1 MTCQSER
8 IVGVVLV
15 LMSGYAFAGGPFGD
29 VPQAMMVAN
38 IVASPVEVVP
48 PIPEPRRYFEQQRY
62 AMEYQGDRGKP
73 FYAQMENY
81 YSVDLARDTQLGT
94 AKALVS
100 SGPEFA
106 PVSEPGANA
115 AAQSASNALRM
126 GPSTTPQI
134 SIVQMNSSV
143 LSIGQSPQRR
153 LSLTVDNWVFS
164 GTARVAILHSHD
176 TGATLIVK
184 RRY

>member
-1 MTCQSER
+1 MTCQNER

-62 AMEYQGDRGKP
+62 AMEYQGVRGQP

-100 SGPEFA
+100 SGPQFA

-126 GPSTTPQI
+126 GPSTAPQI

>member
-126 GPSTTPQI
+126 GPSTAPQI

-164 GTARVAILHSHD
+164 GTARVAVLHSHD

>member
-1 MTCQSER
+1 MTCQNER
-8 IVGVVLV
+8 IVGAVLV

-48 PIPEPRRYFEQQRY
+48 PIPEPRHYFEQQRY
-62 AMEYQGDRGKP
+62 AMEYHGDQGKP
-73 FYAQMENY
+73 FFAQMENY
-81 YSVDLARDTQLGT
+81 YSVDVTRDVQLGT

-106 PVSEPGANA
+106 PVSEPGAKP
-115 AAQSASNALRM
+115 AAQNASNPLQL
-126 GPSTTPQI
+126 GPSTAPQL

-143 LSIGQSPQRR
+143 LSIGESPQRR
-153 LSLTVDNWVFS
+153 LSLTIDDWVFS
-164 GTARVAILHSHD
+164 GTARVAVLHSHD